1 MQPLGNAI
9 DVGQFGTAL
18 VHQETIRK
26 NLARGLPEL
35 TPALCAHDG
44 TCVLVASG
52 PSIHQFV
59 DEIRAEREK
68 GRPIVA
74 IKGAHDFLCEHG
86 IEPDLFISVEPRDRR
101 NNLSHKTERTIYLLA
116 SRVAPEVFD
125 HLGKER
131 VIVWHSL
138 SFDEERD
145 VFKDT
150 GKMLIAGGTTS
161 GLRAI
166 NVMYY
171 LGFRNFVLYG
181 YDSCLAEDGKTKR
194 FDGSQAGQMIPVIM
208 GGRKFTCNFAMAAQA
223 NEFQNVWR
231 VMPDVHIESK
241 GDGLISWIIS
251 ERKKHG
257 KKT

>member
-1 MQPLGNAI
+1 MQPLGKAI
-9 DVGQFGTAL
+9 DVGQFGSAK
-18 VHQETIRK
+18 VHQDTIRK

-35 TPALCAHDG
+35 TPALCSHDG

-52 PSIHQFV
+52 PSIHGFV
-59 DEIRAEREK
+59 DEIREERAK

-101 NNLSHKTERTIYLLA
+101 NNLSKKTERTIYLLA
-116 SRVAPEVFD
+116 SRVSTDVFD

-131 VIVWHSL
+131 VIVWHSW
-138 SFDEERD
+138 SFDDEAE

-150 GKMLIAGGTTS
+150 GKFMIGGGTTS

-166 NVMYY
+166 NVMYV

-181 YDSCLAEDGKTKR
+181 YDSCLSPEGNKR
-194 FDGSQAGQMIPVIM
+194 FDGSKPGQILDVIM
-208 GGRKFTCNFAMAAQA
+208 GGRKFLCNFAMAAQA

-231 VMPDVHIESK
+231 VMPDIHIEAK
-241 GDGLISWIIS
+241 GDGLIAHIIS